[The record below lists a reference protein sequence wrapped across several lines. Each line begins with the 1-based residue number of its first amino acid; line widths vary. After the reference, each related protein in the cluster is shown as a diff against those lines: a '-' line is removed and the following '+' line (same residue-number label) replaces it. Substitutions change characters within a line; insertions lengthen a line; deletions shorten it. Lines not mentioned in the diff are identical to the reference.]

1 MARLFVPYPMKSLR
15 PNEGFLFIEYADREA
30 DGTNDEKDNDQRVNE
45 SPPCFKTNVY
55 QCQ

>member
-15 PNEGFLFIEYADREA
+15 PNEGFLFIEYADRKA

-45 SPPCFKTNVY
+45 PPPCFKTNVY